1 MSTFD
6 EAKHPRGQ
14 VKNKGQFTK
23 SAQFGANGQA
33 RDWAVRLM
41 NRMGGHSEVPTM
53 EVNARTGKA
62 DRPILQGDLFPRRN
76 AVEAHLNVDAIK
88 GKLTMIKR
96 LAGTATR
103 EKLLEYV
110 NYVQRAN
117 QQVASNVTGAWT
129 GGPEDMRFDHPT
141 KAERASDEQ
150 VAIAQKSRAATG
162 AVLARLASDMQQR
175 ALGNLE
181 QTGRR
186 IPLREMEADWQRFED
201 VAKSDRMLGRI
212 IEIPEQGTKGG
223 ETFGSRHL
231 DQRHPYDRD
240 RIQRIGD
247 RNRGSAL
254 VASFARSYRQ
264 ASEAREAIHQGADR
278 DERLDNVITHHAHR
292 ARELSDVFAPPRPQ
306 GVLLVSVG
314 KDVDD
319 ALREQSRREQDAADR
334 KYEARANLSRL
345 DSIKKDAATL
355 PHPSFAPVQDAV
367 KKALASDPREEVRE
381 GHVVIIANEGTVFD
395 STKDFHF
402 RVRIYS
408 KDGATIGEMSRTSHS
423 ATKEIHNN
431 VFQMKDAFQGGGL
444 AFHLQEHLFDAYRK
458 AGYEL
463 VTVDAAGTRRDQI
476 KATGGDY
483 CGNIAWAAMGFTWKD
498 KAMRDEMRDQFHGWL
513 RDNRRVYQKFE
524 ESAYANGRSIEEH
537 LDAIVKHPWTLTR
550 FKVDGV
556 EGEQAQ
562 AGKLFLA
569 QSGQWW
575 KGKFSLKPRS
585 VSSRQFE
592 AALEAKKKAASSKA
606 EAS

>member
-62 DRPILQGDLFPRRN
+62 DRPILQGDLFPP
-76 AVEAHLNVDAIK
+76 IK
-88 GKLTMIKR
+88 VK
-96 LAGTATR
+96 
-103 EKLLEYV
+103 Y
-110 NYVQRAN
+110 
-117 QQVASNVTGAWT
+117 
-129 GGPEDMRFDHPT
+129 
-141 KAERASDEQ
+141 
-150 VAIAQKSRAATG
+150 
-162 AVLARLASDMQQR
+162 
-175 ALGNLE
+175 
-181 QTGRR
+181 
-186 IPLREMEADWQRFED
+186 
-201 VAKSDRMLGRI
+201 
-212 IEIPEQGTKGG
+212 
-223 ETFGSRHL
+223 
-231 DQRHPYDRD
+231 
-240 RIQRIGD
+240 
-247 RNRGSAL
+247 
-254 VASFARSYRQ
+254 
-264 ASEAREAIHQGADR
+264 
-278 DERLDNVITHHAHR
+278 
-292 ARELSDVFAPPRPQ
+292 
-306 GVLLVSVG
+306 
-314 KDVDD
+314 
-319 ALREQSRREQDAADR
+319 EQSRREQDAADR